1 MHFSLQS
8 FDPVILF
15 FLLGAIATAARSNL
29 RVPDAMYHTLS
40 IYLLLAIGI
49 KGGIELYHNSLGQL
63 LLPALGTVVLGIT
76 LTLLAFGV
84 LLKFGRFE
92 REDAIA
98 IAMHYGSV
106 SMVTY
111 AVVTSFLQNQHIVFE
126 KYCAV
131 LLVLF
136 EIPALLVGITL
147 ANAGR
152 MRRKL
157 PFTTVCREVFL
168 GKSVL
173 LLLGGLVIGFL
184 TGFTNNV
191 PMQFFFVDLFKGF
204 LALFMLEM
212 GVLTIQQLSAFRK
225 VGPFLVV
232 FGIGMPVIG
241 ALLGIGMA
249 IATGMSVGGAI
260 VLATMAASAS
270 YIAAPAVARMTLPNA
285 NVTWYLTASLGITF
299 PFNVVVG
306 IPIYQYLA
314 TYLYQAV

>member
-49 KGGIELYHNSLGQL
+49 KGGIELYHNSLDQL
-63 LLPALGTVVLGIT
+63 FLPALGTVVLGIT
-76 LTLLAFGV
+76 LTLLAFGI
-84 LLKFGRFE
+84 LLKLGRFE

-111 AVVTSFLQNQHIVFE
+111 AVVTSFLQNQRIGFE

-152 MRRKL
+152 IRRKL

-173 LLLGGLVIGFL
+173 LLLGGMVIGFL

-232 FGIGMPVIG
+232 FGIGMPIMG
-241 ALLGIGMA
+241 ALLGIGVAM
-249 IATGMSVGGAI
+249 ATGMSVGGAI
-260 VLATMAASAS
+260 VLATMSASAS

-299 PFNVVVG
+299 PFNVVLG
-306 IPIYQYLA
+306 IPLYQYMA
-314 TYLYQAV
+314 TYVYQAV